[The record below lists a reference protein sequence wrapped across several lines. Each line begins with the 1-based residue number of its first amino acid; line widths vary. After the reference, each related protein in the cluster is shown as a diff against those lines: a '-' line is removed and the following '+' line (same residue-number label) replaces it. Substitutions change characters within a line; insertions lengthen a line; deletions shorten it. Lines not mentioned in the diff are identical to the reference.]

1 MLTSLLQY
9 GDGLVHRLRN
19 WSKALFGK
27 GTLLGI
33 VTVGLFGAVI
43 VGIVWAE
50 EQAQEDPVAPIIK
63 EVDKRC
69 RDERIPMVGPERAVR
84 LAELVRQQKPKLV
97 VECGTAIGYSAL
109 WIGRELKKLG
119 QGRLI
124 TIEIDEER
132 VADAREYIK
141 RAGLDDVVEVR
152 HGDARELVKQITE
165 PVDFL
170 FLDCGYE
177 NYYPCLMGIKDRLR
191 PGAIVVADN
200 VGIGERGMRD
210 YLKYVRQHFKSTTEW
225 FDVDLPWAKRDAME
239 VSIVPEK

>member
-1 MLTSLLQY
+1 MQAEFVSRWDMQRRLAGSFLWMFFFLVFVVSLT
-9 GDGLVHRLRN
+9 DLVRAEGQ
-19 WSKALFGK
+19 KPGQQEEED
-27 GTLLGI
+27 I
-33 VTVGLFGAVI
+33 V
-43 VGIVWAE
+43 E
-50 EQAQEDPVAPIIK
+50 KIIR

-69 RDERIPMVGPERAVR
+69 RQEGIPMVGPEKAAR
-84 LAELVRQQKPKLV
+84 LAELVRQHKPKLV
-97 VECGTAIGYSAL
+97 VECGTAVGYSAL

-132 VADAREYIK
+132 VADARDYIR
-141 RAGLDDVVEVR
+141 RAGLADVVEVR
-152 HGDARELVKQITE
+152 HGDARELVKAIDE

-170 FLDCGYE
+170 FLDCGYG

-210 YLKYVRQHFKSTTEW
+210 YLEYVRQHFKSTTEW
-225 FDVDLPWAKRDAME
+225 FDVDLPWTKRDAME